1 MAVPSVARAEAFD
14 TPEEQQEASV
24 LGVWV
29 FLATEV
35 LFFGAMLAGYA
46 VYRAHFP
53 EAFAATS
60 LRTDLAL
67 GTVNTAV
74 LIASSLTMALSVH
87 EVSRGGRRRGVLFL
101 AATALLG
108 AAFLG
113 IKFTEYAHKAHEH
126 LVPWGD
132 FRYEGPDA
140 PRARLFFLFYFVLT
154 GFHAL
159 HLGIGIGLV
168 GWIAWGAGRG
178 RYGPAY
184 FTPVEGVGLY
194 WHFVDLVWIFLFPLL
209 YLPGRHG
216 A

>member
-1 MAVPSVARAEAFD
+1 MAAPSAVLSEAFD
-14 TPEEQQEASV
+14 APEEQREASV

-53 EAFAATS
+53 ETFAAAS
-60 LRTDLAL
+60 RRTDLAL

-87 EVSRGGRRRGVLFL
+87 EAARGRRGRLILFL
-101 AATALLG
+101 AATAALG
-108 AAFLG
+108 AVFLG
-113 IKFTEYAHKAHEH
+113 IKVTEYGHKAREH
-126 LVPWGD
+126 LFPGAD
-132 FRYEGPDA
+132 FRYEGPD
-140 PRARLFFLFYFVLT
+140 PVRAKLFFVFYFVLT

-159 HLGIGIGLV
+159 HLGVGIGLV
-168 GWIAWGAGRG
+168 GWIAWGAARG
-178 RYGPAY
+178 RYGPEY
-184 FTPVEGVGLY
+184 YTPVEGVGLY

-216 A
+216 T